1 MNLKPKI
8 SQASIIDRLIKA
20 VEELDSICGERAE
33 GEKRIREANSRF
45 EETMKAEH
53 SALLKDTKSLDEL
66 RAEESQLKRKLA
78 SMAQGSEGHHIL
90 SSRLKDCKRRLSQ
103 FESKRDTQLAEREML
118 RRNIDETKRILA
130 SLQKEHFSVSSKIAD
145 RHLLVQIVKWITGD
159 AEAARKSALEA
170 EIASSGVKAKDLNDA
185 LKAAGREISVLDVEL
200 RGIVSEIPT
209 LEQEIHQLEEAM
221 ACRETVDALQ
231 KQIAELQIWEH
242 HRREEAMGKLRSKKQ
257 LQLADLEKQKIEH
270 ESNLADHWRAAL
282 AKISEL
288 SQRIRTRQ
296 QRLDQIDDGA
306 LMPDGPTPDALV
318 VGRLRLE
325 FGDWSDAVPLL
336 TPFPFTNALK
346 LDADDAQTVPFVEGL
361 LLRLITALSCG
372 GLRIL
377 VCDPHNLGQSLGGV
391 QPLLKNGLFPHG
403 RVLTR
408 TEDIEAALREE
419 ADALE
424 DIIQTRFKDP
434 EMTWIRY
441 NREHPSTKLEYRVF
455 VLFNMPE
462 QLTERSLHF
471 LGRLVEHGP
480 RCGILPI
487 LTLNTDTQDNRN
499 FSRFLSGSESLLVD
513 RKHLH
518 TSRPHAITLL
528 KVENRLEP
536 MPGHRELDVLLA
548 KIADRYSKLGFQT
561 RPIAELWQD
570 EPWTESSA
578 DGLRAM
584 IGWQADGSPTFF
596 EIGGVGTEHHGLLAG
611 RSGTGKSNLLHVL
624 IHSLCHQYSPE
635 ELRIFLLDY
644 KQGTELAAYANPAL
658 PHAALVATESDPE
671 YGITVLEH
679 LATEM
684 ERRASDYKRLGI
696 SEFTDYRRRF
706 SQTSP
711 RWLLIIDEFQAL
723 FAEGRQIAENAEKL
737 LVQLLRQGR
746 ARGIHVLL
754 STQSLKG
761 IQTQSMGQLI
771 SNIGLRICLACS
783 EEDSA
788 AVLAA
793 ANWEAARL
801 KSPPEALIN
810 NSSGSKSA
818 NIVFRVPKADDAL
831 RKEQLFRMRQLAQEG
846 DFNTETKIYDGS
858 RLPQIPSLDEWLDKG
873 KTSVG
878 NPALLLGRRLDY
890 EANIESWVLA
900 KRPGANLLV
909 AGPDATIRM
918 GLIKAIARSFRWANP
933 EGRLLLLHSRPGDED
948 AALVWGEVDVTP
960 DVLSPEWD
968 GEIPPPPNGASSGP
982 TLLLIDCLDFATR
995 LHSGVGIGT
1004 KASPVTAAF
1013 KRTLEEGPPHEC
1025 WTVAFADN
1033 WPRVSTLC
1041 KELLSSFQFR
1051 VGFGLNEDHAGGLAS
1066 GGYEKV
1072 RGLDHPHRAIFVD
1085 QHQNRRSWFRPFAP
1099 ADTTKEDLHG

>member
-33 GEKRIREANSRF
+33 GEMRIREANSRF

-53 SALLKDTKSLDEL
+53 AALLKDTKSLDDL

-78 SMAQGSEGHHIL
+78 SMPQGSEGHPLL

-103 FESKRDTQLAEREML
+103 FVSKRDTRFAEREML
-118 RRNIDETKRILA
+118 RRNMDETKGILI
-130 SLQKEHFSVSSKIAD
+130 SLKREHSSVTSEIAD
-145 RHLLVQIVKWITGD
+145 RHLLVQIVKWIIGD

-170 EIASSGVKAKDLNDA
+170 EIASSGAKAKELNDA
-185 LKAAGREISVLDVEL
+185 LEAAGKEISVLDAEL
-200 RGIVSEIPT
+200 CGIESEIPT
-209 LEQEIHQLEEAM
+209 LEQVIHQLEEAM
-221 ACRETVDALQ
+221 ACREALDGLQ
-231 KQIAELQIWEH
+231 KQIAELQISEH
-242 HRREEAMGKLRSKKQ
+242 QQRKEALGKLRSKKQ
-257 LQLADLEKQKIEH
+257 VQLADLEKQKIEH
-270 ESNLADHWRAAL
+270 ESNLANHWRAAL

-288 SQRIRTRQ
+288 SQRIRARQ
-296 QRLDQIDDGA
+296 QRLDQIDDEA

-318 VGRLRLE
+318 VGRLRLK

-346 LDADDAQTVPFVEGL
+346 MDADHEQAIPFVKGL

-377 VCDPHNLGQSLGGV
+377 VCDPHHVGQSLGGL
-391 QPLLKNGLFPHG
+391 QPLLKIGLFPHG

-408 TEDIEAALREE
+408 AEEIEAALREE

-434 EMTWIRY
+434 GMTWVRY
-441 NREHPSTKLEYRVF
+441 NREHPSTRLEYRVI
-455 VLFNMPE
+455 VLFNVPE

-480 RCGILPI
+480 RCGILPV
-487 LTLNTDTQDNRN
+487 LTLNPNTQENRN

-513 RKHLH
+513 RKHLP
-518 TSRPHAITLL
+518 TSRPHEIRLL
-528 KVENRLEP
+528 KVENRSEP
-536 MPGHRELDVLLA
+536 MPERDDSDVLIG
-548 KIADRYSKLGFQT
+548 KIARRYAQLGFQT
-561 RPIAELWQD
+561 RPLAELWQED
-570 EPWTESSA
+570 PWSQSSA
-578 DGLRAM
+578 DGIAAV
-584 IGWQADGSPTFF
+584 IGWQADGTPTLF

-635 ELRIFLLDY
+635 ELQIFLLDY
-644 KQGTELAAYANPAL
+644 KQGTELAAYANPTL

-679 LATEM
+679 LAAEM
-684 ERRASDYKRLGI
+684 ERRASDYKPLVI
-696 SEFTDYRRRF
+696 SEFTDYRKRS
-706 SQTSP
+706 SQPSP

-723 FAEGRQIAENAEKL
+723 FSEGRQIAENAEKL

-771 SNIGLRICLACS
+771 SNIGLRLCLACS

-818 NIVFRVPKADDAL
+818 NIVFRVPKADDTL
-831 RKEQLFRMRQLAQEG
+831 RKEHLVRMCQLAQERG
-846 DFNTETKIYDGS
+846 LNLETKVFDGS
-858 RLPQIPSLDEWLDKG
+858 RLSPIPSRDEWLDEG
-873 KTSVG
+873 TTLFG
-878 NPALLLGRRLDY
+878 NPALLLGRRLNY
-890 EANIESWVLA
+890 EANIESWQLA
-900 KRPGANLLV
+900 KRPGANLLI
-909 AGPDATIRM
+909 AGPDATIRI
-918 GLIKAIARSFRWANP
+918 GLIQALARSFRWVYP
-933 EGRLLLLHSRPGDED
+933 EGRLLLLQCRLDDEGAW
-948 AALVWGEVDVTP
+948 AAWSDSITTP
-960 DVLSPEWD
+960 EILSQEWD
-968 GEIPPPPNGASSGP
+968 GELVQTERKSFPTP
-982 TLLLIDCLDFATR
+982 TLLLIDCLDFTKN
-995 LHSGVGIGT
+995 LHAGVGIGT
-1004 KASPVTAAF
+1004 KASPVAAAF
-1013 KRTLEEGPPHEC
+1013 KRTLEEGPPQEF

-1041 KELLSSFQFR
+1041 KELLPLFQFR

-1072 RGLDHPHRAIFVD
+1072 KGLDHPHRAIFVD
-1085 QHQNRRSWFRPFAP
+1085 QHQSRRSWFRPFAP
-1099 ADTTKEDLHG
+1099 TDTMKEDFHG